1 MLALNKIIICKLNPM
16 IYLLKCKL
24 KNRKLILNLMDFKK
38 IKFKLN
44 KFKTLRFLTKN
55 LKSKGKNRLK

>member
-24 KNRKLILNLMDFKK
+24 KNRKLILNRMDFKK